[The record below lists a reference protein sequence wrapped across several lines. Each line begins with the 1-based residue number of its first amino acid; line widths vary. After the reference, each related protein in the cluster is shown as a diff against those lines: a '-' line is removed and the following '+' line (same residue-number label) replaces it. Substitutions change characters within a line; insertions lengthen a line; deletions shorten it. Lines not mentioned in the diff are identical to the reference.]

1 MENHDKEFIDKLEK
15 RFKENM
21 DRHPSIKWDFVKSS
35 ILNDPDLYDAIYAME
50 ETGGEPDL
58 VDLEIFKGLVYVDL
72 ADNSPTGRRSLCYD
86 KKARQARKENPPAS
100 SVEEEIGE
108 FGIKLLS
115 EDKYIALAEIA
126 TFDTKTTSWIK
137 TPEDIRAK
145 GGALFAGRRFDR
157 VFVYYNSPESYYKDR
172 GFRVYIQI

>member
-1 MENHDKEFIDKLEK
+1 MEKYDRAFMDTIEK
-15 RFKENM
+15 RFKDNM
-21 DRHPSIKWDFVKSS
+21 DRHPNIKWDFVKSS
-35 ILNDPDLYDAIYAME
+35 ILNNPDLYDAIFAME

-72 ADNSPTGRRSLCYD
+72 ADKSPVGRRSLCYD
-86 KKARQARKENPPAS
+86 KKARQERKENAPVS
-100 SVEEEIGE
+100 SVEEEIGD

-115 EDKYIALAEIA
+115 EEKYIALAEIA

-137 TPEDIRAK
+137 TPDDIRAK

-157 VFVYYNSPESYYKDR
+157 IFVYYNSPGSYYKDR
-172 GFRVYIQI
+172 GFRAYIEI

>member
-1 MENHDKEFIDKLEK
+1 MENYDKVFIDTLEK
-15 RFKENM
+15 RFRENM
-21 DRHPSIKWDFVKSS
+21 DRHQNIKWDFVKSS
-35 ILNDPDLYDAIYAME
+35 ILNNPDLYDAIFAME

-72 ADNSPTGRRSLCYD
+72 ADMSPKGRRSLCYD
-86 KKARQARKENPPAS
+86 KKARLERKEKPSAS
-100 SVEEEIGE
+100 SVEEEIGD
-108 FGIKLLS
+108 FGIKLLN
-115 EDKYIALAEIA
+115 EEKYIALSEIA

-157 VFVYYNSPESYYKDR
+157 VFVYYSTPGSYYKDR
-172 GFRVYIQI
+172 GFRAYIEI

>member
-1 MENHDKEFIDKLEK
+1 MEKYDRAFMDTIEK
-15 RFKENM
+15 RFKDNM
-21 DRHPSIKWDFVKSS
+21 DRHPNIKWDFVKSS
-35 ILNDPDLYDAIYAME
+35 ILNNPDLYDAIFAME

-72 ADNSPTGRRSLCYD
+72 ADKSPVGRRSLCYD
-86 KKARQARKENPPAS
+86 KKARQERKENAPVS
-100 SVEEEIGE
+100 SVEEEIGD

-115 EDKYIALAEIA
+115 EEKYIALAEIA

-137 TPEDIRAK
+137 TPDDIRVK

-157 VFVYYNSPESYYKDR
+157 IFVYYNSPGSYYKDR
-172 GFRVYIQI
+172 GFRAYIEI